1 MKRRV
6 LSFLAG
12 AAAALALTALTA
24 TALAA
29 SGQVQ
34 FNFAGVALNGETKI
48 AAGSDI
54 TAPNGQRVPGSILYV
69 DEAGGKTNYL
79 PIRTIS
85 ELLGVKVGYDSATRT
100 VLLGEQTAPASA
112 AVASGLYWHR
122 ETDEDGVT
130 YASEDPGIDYTEAPG
145 YALTK
150 LGAGV
155 RPGRNGRQRESELP
169 ERQRRAHLLLL
180 CLSRRRELWLEPR
193 QRGDPLPHRHR
204 ERP

>member
-79 PIRTIS
+79 PIRAIS
-85 ELLGVKVGYDSATRT
+85 ELLGVEIGYDSATKT
-100 VLLGEQTAPASA
+100 VLLGEQ
-112 AVASGLYWHR
+112 GLPWH
-122 ETDEDGVT
+122 
-130 YASEDPGIDYTEAPG
+130 
-145 YALTK
+145 
-150 LGAGV
+150 
-155 RPGRNGRQRESELP
+155 ELFDVN
-169 ERQRRAHLLLL
+169 
-180 CLSRRRELWLEPR
+180 LEV
-193 QRGDPLPHRHR
+193 
-204 ERP
+204 

>member
-112 AVASGLYWHR
+112 AVRPSPARRPMRTVSHTPAS
-122 ETDEDGVT
+122 
-130 YASEDPGIDYTEAPG
+130 DPGIDRLISWLRADKAAG
-145 YALTK
+145 G

-180 CLSRRRELWLEPR
+180 SLSRRRVMAWEPR
-193 QRGDPLPHRHR
+193 QRQILPHRHR

>member
-54 TAPNGQRVPGSILYV
+54 IAPNGQRVPGSILYV

-150 LGAGV
+150 LPEGWEPV
-155 RPGRNGRQRESELP
+155 SYTHLTLP
-169 ERQRRAHLLLL
+169 TT
-180 CLSRRRELWLEPR
+180 
-193 QRGDPLPHRHR
+193 
-204 ERP
+204 